1 MLLSSRLVHVV
12 DVPAAEVGPTLE
24 VQQLGAADVLTSEVG
39 PAMEG
44 QLVPSG
50 EVEVLHP
57 VNPSDDDDD
66 PADKEE
72 FSEANDISGEKPL
85 NIM

>member
-24 VQQLGAADVLTSEVG
+24 VQQFGAADVLTGEVG

-44 QLVPSG
+44 
-50 EVEVLHP
+50 
-57 VNPSDDDDD
+57 
-66 PADKEE
+66 
-72 FSEANDISGEKPL
+72 
-85 NIM
+85 